1 MRESKQVEFKAQWND
16 EHLKTICA
24 FANSEG
30 GIIYIGVDDK
40 GNPIGTTNID
50 KLLEDIPNKILS
62 KLGVIADVDV
72 EMLKGQEVIKI
83 KVEKSEVPISY
94 DGKFYIRTG
103 STIQQLSGNELVRF
117 MLKKQRISWDSLPS
131 EAGIDEVDI
140 ETIERFKR
148 MAKKRLPEISDEDSI
163 EKILKNL
170 ELIKEDKLTNA
181 GLLLFGKK
189 PQKYIHGAGARVG
202 RFKTPTIILDT
213 VDVSG
218 NLFKQLD
225 GLMEA
230 IKKHLNVRFEI
241 KGIEREDI
249 WDYPL
254 EAIREAVINAL
265 IHRDY
270 LSLADIQIKIF
281 DDKIWF
287 YNPGKLPEEITI
299 EMLKQD
305 HASIPRNRHIAY
317 VFFLAGLIEKWGSGT
332 KRMVELCKE
341 AGLPEPEFKE
351 EGGFVVE
358 FYKDI
363 YTEEYLAKLGLNERQ
378 IRAVMYVKEKGRITN
393 KEYQEICSVS
403 KATATRDLTELVNMG
418 IFSICGVG
426 KRTLHYILMNQK

>member
-16 EHLKTICA
+16 EYLKTICA

-40 GNPIGTTNID
+40 GNPIGITNID

-72 EMLKGQEVIKI
+72 EMVKGQEVIKI

-131 EAGIDEVDI
+131 EAGVDEVDI

-148 MAKKRLPEISDEDSI
+148 MAKKRLPEISEEDSI
-163 EKILKNL
+163 EKILKNI
-170 ELIKEDKLTNA
+170 ELVKEAKLTNA

-213 VDVSG
+213 IDVSG

-270 LSLADIQIKIF
+270 LSLADIQIKIY
-281 DDKIWF
+281 DNKIWF
-287 YNPGKLPEEITI
+287 FNPGKLPEEITI

-305 HASIPRNRHIAY
+305 HGSIPRNRHIAN

-332 KRMVELCKE
+332 KRMVELCRE

-378 IRAVMYVKEKGRITN
+378 IKAVMYVREKGRITN
-393 KEYQEICSVS
+393 KEYQELNKVS
-403 KATATRDLTELVNMG
+403 KKTASRDFEELVKKDVLKKVG
-418 IFSICGVG
+418 ITG
-426 KRTLHYILMNQK
+426 KGTYYSLKDL